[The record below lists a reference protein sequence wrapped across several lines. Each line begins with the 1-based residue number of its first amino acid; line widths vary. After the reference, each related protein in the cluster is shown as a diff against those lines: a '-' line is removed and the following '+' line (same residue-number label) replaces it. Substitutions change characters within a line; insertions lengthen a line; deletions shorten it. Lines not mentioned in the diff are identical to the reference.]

1 MRFLPSAGLRIQRF
15 REPEALHPNDVRADA
30 FGDANFAADS
40 ATQGLH
46 PYPVACLDA
55 VLLRSYRVKPGFRN
69 RVNLTQIWNVS
80 ERAVVVHRNAAAS
93 ENERIL
99 LGDFSRGALCR
110 LKVVGQWIVV
120 LLDWRQLLQR
130 IGLACATELNK
141 DIAIKFKLL
150 RRCTEALRKSGF
162 GVDLLVYVILV
173 PLVIRHVFDRIVR
186 KEILPG
192 HFDAL
197 QTSVEQFFHCVPI
210 RKVILH
216 EGRIAGT
223 FAVLVAKFRA
233 ALDELRPEQR
243 FVLGLPD
250 VCDGLPG
257 KYHVHTLDEHVRFK
271 PFACWQQNVC
281 EFRE

>member
-1 MRFLPSAGLRIQRF
+1 M
-15 REPEALHPNDVRADA
+15 
-30 FGDANFAADS
+30 
-40 ATQGLH
+40 
-46 PYPVACLDA
+46 
-55 VLLRSYRVKPGFRN
+55 
-69 RVNLTQIWNVS
+69 
-80 ERAVVVHRNAAAS
+80 VVHRNAAAG

-110 LKVVGQWIVV
+110 LKVVVQRIIV
-120 LLDWRQLLQR
+120 LLDWRQLLQC
-130 IGLACATELNK
+130 IGLACAAELNK

-162 GVDLLVYVILV
+162 GVGLLVHVILV

-197 QTSVEQFFHCVPI
+197 QTSVEQLFHRVPI
-210 RKVILH
+210 SKVILH

-223 FAVLVAKFRA
+223 FAVLVAKFCA
-233 ALDELRPEQR
+233 PLDELRPEER
-243 FVLGLPD
+243 FVFSLPD
-250 VCDGLPG
+250 VSDSLSG
-257 KYHVHTLDEHVRFK
+257 KYHVHTLDKHVRFK
-271 PFACWQQNVC
+271 PFACRQQDVS